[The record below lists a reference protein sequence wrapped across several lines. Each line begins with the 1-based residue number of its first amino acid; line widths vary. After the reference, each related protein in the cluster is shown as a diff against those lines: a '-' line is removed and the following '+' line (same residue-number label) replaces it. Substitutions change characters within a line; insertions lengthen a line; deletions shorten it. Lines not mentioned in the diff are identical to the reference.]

1 MQTRKLV
8 AEFVGTFFLVFFAVG
23 VATLSFGFKFAGTST
38 SAGVVATALCFGLVL
53 LALAY
58 TLGPLSGCHINPAVT
73 MGFLVSGR
81 MEIVEAVEF
90 WIAQFFGG
98 IAGALVLWGI
108 FSGSPHYSRHVQG
121 LGADGFGN
129 PLHDQHQ
136 RRRRVFQR
144 RSS

>member
-1 MQTRKLV
+1 M
-8 AEFVGTFFLVFFAVG
+8 
-23 VATLSFGFKFAGTST
+23 ATLSFGFKFAGTST
-38 SAGVVATALCFGLVL
+38 AAGVVATALCFGLVL

-81 MEIVEAVEF
+81 MAIVEAVGY
-90 WIAQFFGG
+90 WIAQFLGG

-108 FSGSPHYSRHVQG
+108 FSGSPIYSRHLQG
-121 LGADGFGN
+121 LGADGFGTLSMIN
-129 PLHDQHQ
+129 INAVGAFSP
-136 RRRRVFQR
+136 